1 MFKTQYDR
9 GERFYT
15 SIGDPIV
22 QTFTGRYDKN
32 GDLQL
37 VSTGTENLYDKIQA
51 EAAAC
56 DMDNILRRFANG
68 DISVLS
74 QSQGIYADVA
84 DAPMHFTDALNMVQA
99 VQVEFDKLPAE
110 EREKHD
116 NDWVKYGASLVNS
129 TVVESSE
136 PVVPSEPPVP
146 SVEPDKEV
154 TA

>member
-15 SIGDPIV
+15 SIGNPIIE
-22 QTFTGRYDKN
+22 TFTGRYDKN

-84 DAPMHFTDALNMVQA
+84 DAPMHFTDALNMVRA
-99 VQVEFDKLPAE
+99 VEAEFDKLPAE
-110 EREKHD
+110 EREKYD
-116 NDWVKYGASLVNS
+116 NDWVKYGASLVNPK
-129 TVVESSE
+129 VVE
-136 PVVPSEPPVP
+136 PVVPSEPAVP
-146 SVEPDKEV
+146 SVETEKEV

>member
-1 MFKTQYDR
+1 MFKTQFDKR
-9 GERFYT
+9 DRFYT
-15 SIGDPIV
+15 SIGNPVIE
-22 QTFTGRYDKN
+22 TFTGRYDKN

-37 VSTGTENLYDKIQA
+37 VNTGTENLYDKIQS

-84 DAPMHFTDALNMVQA
+84 DAPMHFTDALNMVRA
-99 VQVEFDKLPAE
+99 VEAQFDTLSAE
-110 EREKHD
+110 DREKYD
-116 NDWVKYGASLVNS
+116 NDWVKYGASLVNL
-129 TVVESSE
+129 TVDESSDS
-136 PVVPSEPPVP
+136 VSSDSAKS
-146 SVEPDKEV
+146 SVETDEEV

>member
-1 MFKTQYDR
+1 MFKTQFDKR
-9 GERFYT
+9 GRFYT
-15 SIGDPIV
+15 SIGNPVI

-37 VSTGTENLYDKIQA
+37 VNTGSENLYDKIQA

-84 DAPMHFTDALNMVQA
+84 DAPMHFTDALNMVRS
-99 VQVEFDKLPAE
+99 VEETFDKLPAE
-110 EREKHD
+110 DREKFD
-116 NDWVKYGASLVNS
+116 NDWVKYGASLVNPVVDS
-129 TVVESSE
+129 VLDEPAKLDVVVEEVVSE
-136 PVVPSEPPVP
+136 
-146 SVEPDKEV
+146 
-154 TA
+154 

>member
-1 MFKTQYDR
+1 MFKTQFDVR
-9 GERFYT
+9 ERFYT
-15 SIGDPIV
+15 SIGNPIV
-22 QTFTGRYDKN
+22 ETYTGRYDKN

-37 VSTGTENLYDKIQA
+37 VNTGKENLYDKIQA

-84 DAPMHFTDALNMVQA
+84 DAPMHFTDALNMVRA
-99 VQVEFDKLPAE
+99 VEADFDKLSAE
-110 EREKHD
+110 DREKYD
-116 NDWVKYGASLVNS
+116 NDWVKYGASLVNP
-129 TVVESSE
+129 TVVESSD
-136 PVVPSEPPVP
+136 PVISDPAKL
-146 SVEPDKEV
+146 SVETVEEV

>member
-9 GERFYT
+9 GDRFYT
-15 SIGDPIV
+15 SLGDPIV
-22 QTFTGRYDKN
+22 KTYTGRYDKN

-74 QSQGIYADVA
+74 QSQGVYADVA
-84 DAPMHFTDALNMVQA
+84 DAPMHFTDALNMVRS
-99 VQVEFDKLPAE
+99 VEDAFNQMPAE
-110 EREKHD
+110 EREKYE
-116 NDWVKYGASLVNS
+116 NDWVKYGASLVN
-129 TVVESSE
+129 
-136 PVVPSEPPVP
+136 P
-146 SVEPDKEV
+146 SVEFVDEPAVQPDVVEKEV
-154 TA
+154 VSE